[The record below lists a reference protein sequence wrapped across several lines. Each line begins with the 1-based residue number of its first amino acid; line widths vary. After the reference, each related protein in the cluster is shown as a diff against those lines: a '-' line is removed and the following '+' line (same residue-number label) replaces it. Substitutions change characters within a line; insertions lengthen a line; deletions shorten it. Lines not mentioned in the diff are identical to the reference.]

1 MELLIAAC
9 STVIPC
15 NSSIISILK
24 PHWCSQLSAFSTDR
38 APLFW
43 IRWLC
48 LCWQRC
54 TGRVRCSHMVALV
67 HHCLLSQYLPCGSGS
82 TLSFKS
88 DARILFLQLYE
99 THRDWIAE
107 RYQNVLRQFIEHE
120 SQSGTSHSNVT
131 ILVIAIA
138 SFRLWHFLP
147 MSIFKHDLQSTTCH

>member
-1 MELLIAAC
+1 MLVHQR
-9 STVIPC
+9 VIPP
-15 NSSIISILK
+15 SSPNWSRTGAAS
-24 PHWCSQLSAFSTDR
+24 CQLSPPTERPFFGSAGCVCVDSGANR
-38 APLFW
+38 
-43 IRWLC
+43 
-48 LCWQRC
+48 
-54 TGRVRCSHMVALV
+54 RVRCSHMVALV
-67 HHCLLSQYLPCGSGS
+67 HQCLLSQYLPCGSGS

>member
-1 MELLIAAC
+1 
-9 STVIPC
+9 
-15 NSSIISILK
+15 
-24 PHWCSQLSAFSTDR
+24 
-38 APLFW
+38 
-43 IRWLC
+43 
-48 LCWQRC
+48 
-54 TGRVRCSHMVALV
+54 MVALV

-138 SFRLWHFLP
+138 MVLFLFVTIFEIFLP
-147 MSIFKHDLQSTTCH
+147 CRFSNMIYNLQLVTSRPTSVKGQTAVNSEFVFLISNVNLGIKTGTRHKAFICICTRANITSKFKQDL